1 MATSNEEARDAMLR
15 RQVGILQ
22 LSDQVAVRLMRVLNN
37 SESELREVIEEY
49 LSILTTVNIYSK
61 RGRELVGRLEKAILR
76 TRGKA
81 YAAAQKQLIKELD
94 QIVMAEANAIGTLIQ
109 TVLPVEF
116 RVNRPTTRQLRTIAR
131 SLTPQGATVERWFEG
146 IAQNEARIVAAEI
159 AAGMARGLGTEQ
171 IVRAVLGTKSLQG
184 ADGHT
189 ATARNQTDALVRTA
203 IVDVVDRVRQEIF
216 NANSDIIDEEQYVA
230 TLDSRTTPICRA
242 LDGKRFPVGK
252 GPRPPMHWRC
262 RSIRVPVLDGSVLG
276 TRPAKPVTEKILRRE
291 YESSNTSLS
300 YREWRKRRIRELVG
314 PVPAAT
320 TYQEWLERQSAA
332 FQDEVLG
339 TTRGALFRRGD
350 LALERFVNRAT
361 GREWTLAELARREA
375 QAFRD
380 AGLDLRRYR

>member
-116 RVNRPTTRQLRTIAR
+116 RANRPTTRQLRTIAR

-146 IAQNEARIVAAEI
+146 IAQNEARVVAAEI